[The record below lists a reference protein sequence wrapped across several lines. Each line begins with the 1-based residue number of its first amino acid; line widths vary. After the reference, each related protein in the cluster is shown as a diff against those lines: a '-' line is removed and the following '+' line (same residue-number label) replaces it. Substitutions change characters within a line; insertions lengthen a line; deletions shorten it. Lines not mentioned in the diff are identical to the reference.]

1 MRFEK
6 LTIDGAML
14 VHIEPRPDDRGFFAR
29 TFCVNE
35 FAAQGLSTAAV
46 QASIS
51 YNLKSGTVRGMHFQ
65 WPPSQEG
72 KLVRCLRGRIFDV
85 LLDLRPDSPSYLR
98 HQSVVLDQ
106 DNRDAVFIPPGIAH
120 GFQTLADDTEV
131 LYQMT
136 DFFAAELQT
145 GFRWNDPQFGISWP
159 LRDDIVIS
167 DRDATCADFNRM
179 AYESEYA
186 RRRTPAPGTR
196 QDRS

>member
-1 MRFEK
+1 MQFEK
-6 LTIDGAML
+6 LTIAGAML
-14 VHIEPRPDDRGFFAR
+14 VHIDRRPDDRGFFAR

-51 YNLKSGTVRGMHFQ
+51 YNQKRGTVRGMHFQ

-72 KLVRCLRGRIFDV
+72 KLVRCLRGKLFDV
-85 LLDLRPDSPSYLR
+85 LVDLRPGSRSYLR
-98 HQSVVLDQ
+98 HQAVVLDQ

-136 DFFAAELQT
+136 DYYAPELQT

-159 LRDDIVIS
+159 LQDIVIS
-167 DRDATCADFNRM
+167 DRDAGCADFNRA

-186 RRRTPAPGTR
+186 RRRTSAPSG
-196 QDRS
+196 QGAS

>member
-1 MRFEK
+1 MQFEK
-6 LTIDGAML
+6 LTIAGAML
-14 VHIEPRPDDRGFFAR
+14 VRIEPRRDDRGFFAR

-51 YNLKSGTVRGMHFQ
+51 YNQKRGTVRGMHFQ

-72 KLVRCLRGRIFDV
+72 KLVRCLRGQLFDV

-136 DFFAAELQT
+136 DFYAAELQT

-159 LRDDIVIS
+159 LKDIVIS
-167 DRDATCADFNRM
+167 DRDATCADFDRA
-179 AYESEYA
+179 AYEAEYA
-186 RRRTPAPGTR
+186 RRRASAPGTR
-196 QDRS
+196 QDPS

>member
-14 VHIEPRPDDRGFFAR
+14 VRIEPRRDDRGFFAR

-72 KLVRCLRGRIFDV
+72 KLVRCLRGGIFDV

-136 DFFAAELQT
+136 DFYEPELQT

-159 LRDDIVIS
+159 LQDIEIS
-167 DRDATCADFNRM
+167 ARDASCADFNRKT
-179 AYESEYA
+179 YEAEYA
-186 RRRTPAPGTR
+186 QRRTSAPGTR